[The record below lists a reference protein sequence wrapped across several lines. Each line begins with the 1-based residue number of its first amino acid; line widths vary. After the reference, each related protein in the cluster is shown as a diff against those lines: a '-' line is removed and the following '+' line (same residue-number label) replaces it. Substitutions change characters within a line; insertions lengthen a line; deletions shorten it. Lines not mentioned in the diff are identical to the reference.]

1 MTADVTRLTTSLAER
16 CQVTRRLGAGGMA
29 TVYLAHDR
37 KHGRDVAI
45 KVVHPDHA
53 GAPGDRGAT
62 ALPVGRVVPRR
73 CRFLAPSVL
82 LLMSVGSVEAQTRP
96 PEVAVAPFA
105 VERDS
110 AGSIRAVA
118 DKCLDA
124 LVAGLKAKGVEVA
137 RHAALPEEDLKA
149 ASPALLAVLG
159 KFSRKEGQYSG
170 ELQLL
175 EVASGEELRSYFI
188 IVKDPAAAAKSCEAA
203 AGRIAAVLQEQKAEQ
218 R

>member
-1 MTADVTRLTTSLAER
+1 M
-16 CQVTRRLGAGGMA
+16 
-29 TVYLAHDR
+29 
-37 KHGRDVAI
+37 
-45 KVVHPDHA
+45 
-53 GAPGDRGAT
+53 
-62 ALPVGRVVPRR
+62 R
-73 CRFLAPSVL
+73 CRFLAHSVL
-82 LLMSVGSVEAQTRP
+82 LFMSVGSVEAQTRP

-110 AGSIRAVA
+110 AGSTRAVA

-124 LVAGLKAKGVEVA
+124 LVAGLKARGVEVA

-149 ASPALLAVLG
+149 ASPSLLAVLG
-159 KFSRKEGQYSG
+159 EFSRKDGQYSG

-175 EVASGEELRSYFI
+175 EVASGEELRSYFVN
-188 IVKDPAAAAKSCEAA
+188 VKDPGAAAKSCEAA